1 MKKKQIFISVMT
13 ALLLVLGIGFS
24 LSSNSQA
31 ATKSVAGLTT
41 SKPIKYDKQ
50 KKEITILTT
59 VNGTYLTQPTRHVI
73 VNVDGSNGN
82 KSLLKTEATPKAFY
96 QDLKKVGAK
105 AGNNLT
111 AKSKAG
117 SKIKGSSLAVYFLI
131 NGKRVK
137 AEKAVQVNGKNVKNL
152 DFKFGGNM
160 TTNNKMKTGCVLCFD
175 SCPVGIASGA
185 KYGFQYGEHFTGK
198 SSVLPKDGS
207 QLAVVIKVK

>member
-111 AKSKAG
+111 TKSKAG

-160 TTNNKMKTGCVLCFD
+160 ATNNKMKTGCVLCFD